1 SRDPQIPVTIEGTGE
16 PRLVRMNQ
24 QLTPPHAGGFATVG
38 VFQFDA
44 GKQSAVTISN
54 KGTTGHVIADALQ
67 LVRAEG

>member
-1 SRDPQIPVTIEGTGE
+1 
-16 PRLVRMNQ
+16 MNQ